1 MGTHDVTDFQTEVI
15 DRSAELPVVV
25 DFWAAWCGPC
35 KALGPVLE
43 KLAGEAAG
51 RWQLAKVD
59 TEAHP
64 RVAAD
69 HAIRSIPAVKLFVD
83 GKVVS
88 EFVGAL
94 PEETIRQWLDEM
106 LPGPAADRL
115 REARELLAVGGAEQT
130 GRARGLLEE
139 ILAEEASNE
148 EASVLLA
155 EALLFDDAEAALTL
169 LEEMS
174 SGLKLGDRV
183 ETLRTIARL
192 LSLLP
197 AGDGLDDSPAKD
209 AYVEAIGALA
219 RRDFDTALEGFIEVA
234 GRDRS
239 LDDDGARNACLA
251 IFTLLGDE
259 AAATREYRKRL
270 ARALFV

>member
-1 MGTHDVTDFQTEVI
+1 LGTHDITDFQTEVI
-15 DRSAELPVVV
+15 DRSAEVPVVV

-43 KLAGEAAG
+43 QLAGEAAG
-51 RWQLAKVD
+51 RWELAKVD

-83 GKVVS
+83 GRVVS

-94 PEETIRQWLDEM
+94 PEETIRRWLDEA

-115 REARELLAVGGAEQT
+115 REARELLAAGRVGET
-130 GRARGLLEE
+130 ERARCLLEE
-139 ILAEEASNE
+139 ILAADGANE
-148 EASVLLA
+148 EARVLLA
-155 EALLFDDAEAALTL
+155 EALVFDDPEAVSTL
-169 LEEMS
+169 LEELS
-174 SGLKLGDRV
+174 SGSRLGDRV
-183 ETLRTIARL
+183 EALCTIARL

-197 AGDGLDDSPAKD
+197 GGDGLDDSPVKD
-209 AYVEAIGALA
+209 AYVEAIGALGHRHLDA
-219 RRDFDTALEGFIEVA
+219 ALDGFIEVA
-234 GRDRS
+234 GSDRS

-251 IFTLLGDE
+251 IFTLFGDDI
-259 AAATREYRKRL
+259 AGTREYRKRL

>member
-1 MGTHDVTDFQTEVI
+1 MGTHDITDFQTEVI
-15 DRSAELPVVV
+15 ERSAELPVVV

-83 GKVVS
+83 GQVVS

-94 PEETIRQWLDEM
+94 PEETIRRWLDEV
-106 LPGPAADRL
+106 LPGPAAGRL
-115 REARELLAVGGAEQT
+115 REARELLAAGRVEET
-130 GRARGLLEE
+130 ERARGLLEE
-139 ILAEEASNE
+139 ILAEDASNE
-148 EASVLLA
+148 EARVLLA
-155 EALLFDDAEAALTL
+155 EALVFDEPEAVSTL
-169 LEEMS
+169 LEELS
-174 SGLKLGDRV
+174 SGSELGDRV
-183 ETLRTIARL
+183 EALRTIARL

-197 AGDGLDDSPAKD
+197 AGEALDDSPAKD
-209 AYVEAIGALA
+209 RYVEAVGALA
-219 RRDFDTALEGFIEVA
+219 QRDFDTALEGFIEVV
-234 GRDRS
+234 GRDRA
-239 LDDDGARNACLA
+239 LDEDGARNACLA

-259 AAATREYRKRL
+259 TAGTREYRKRL